1 MNESGTVPDHAA
13 PDEHIDSFLGVERPT
28 RRRQIA
34 RRVAIGVAIVLVLL
48 FVVRCAFG
56 AREPVHYATTPAT
69 RGDLTVTVAAT
80 GNLTPTKQVNVGS
93 EVSGIVVDVFVQNN
107 DRVRAGQPLARLDT
121 SRLLDSLNQSVAQLQ
136 AAEASVAQNRATLDQ
151 SGATYRRYQEVA
163 RLSGGK
169 VPSKTELD
177 QARGDYDRAKANLAA
192 AEAQVAQQ
200 KALVSTNR
208 TSMNKA
214 TIYSPVNGV
223 VLSRQIEP
231 GQTVAAQFNVATLFT
246 IAEDLGQMKLD
257 VKVDE
262 ADVGDVRPG
271 DDASFTVDAY
281 PGRTFPAKVG
291 RVDLG
296 ANATPSVNSAG
307 TSTGNSSNTV
317 VAYTA
322 SLTVANPDLAL
333 RPGMTATATI
343 VTAVRKNVLLVP
355 NAALRFQPDD
365 GAKKGLGAALT
376 PGPPKK
382 GTGGFGQ
389 GGNDKTTGIGRG
401 SRQTVYVLD
410 DGKPRA
416 VPVIVGDTNG
426 SQTVVSGP
434 DIKPDTRVVT
444 GRLAHAAAE

>member
-1 MNESGTVPDHAA
+1 MDQRTSSMPEQD
-13 PDEHIDSFLGVERPT
+13 IDSFLGVERPT
-28 RRRQIA
+28 RRRLVA
-34 RRVAIGVAIVLVLL
+34 RRVAIGVAIVLVLV
-48 FVVRCAFG
+48 FAVRCAFAG
-56 AREPVHYATTPAT
+56 REPVHYATTPAV

-121 SRLLDSLNQSVAQLQ
+121 ARLQDALNQSVAQLEAAQ
-136 AAEASVAQNRATLDQ
+136 AAVAQNQATLDQ

-177 QARGDYDRAKANLAA
+177 QAKGDYDRAKANLEAA
-192 AEAQVAQQ
+192 RAQVTQQ
-200 KALVSTNR
+200 KAQVSTNR
-208 TSMNKA
+208 TSLNKA

-246 IAEDLGQMKLD
+246 IAEDLSQMKLD

-262 ADVGDVRPG
+262 ADVGDLRPG
-271 DDASFTVDAY
+271 EDASFTVDAY
-281 PGRTFPAKVG
+281 PGRSFPAKVG

-307 TSTGNSSNTV
+307 TSTANSSNTV

-343 VTAVRKNVLLVP
+343 VTAVRRDVLLVP
-355 NAALRFQPDD
+355 NAALRFQPEDIT
-365 GAKKGLGAALT
+365 AKKSFSIG
-376 PGPPKK
+376 GPPRK
-382 GTGGFGQ
+382 GGGGFGQ
-389 GGNDKTTGIGRG
+389 AGADKATGIGRG

-410 DGKPRA
+410 GAAPRA
-416 VPVIVGDTNG
+416 VPVTVGDSNG
-426 SQTVVSGP
+426 TVTAVSGP
-434 DIKPDTRVVT
+434 DLRPGMKIVT
-444 GRLAHAAAE
+444 GRLARAGGD